1 MMLYFVNPM
10 SNQSPGRVRWRIP
23 FVLLVS
29 VVIAYFDRLNIS
41 LALPKIAEEY
51 SWATDEMGKGGMLMG
66 IFFAGYGLANI
77 FLSPLAEKFGPRKS
91 LFAAVILFSLFTM
104 AGAAVGSIFALFV
117 IVRLLLGLGEGV
129 HFPMNSKLTKNW
141 FPVHERSRANGIWIS
156 GVLLATFLSP
166 ILLVPVIEHFGWRAM
181 LVLLGAFGMLV
192 TLPLLWR
199 FCWNT
204 PGECPAIEKAEIDY
218 IQSGMEEDE
227 PPQEGFWRQVRPF
240 LKNKIFWVVLVAGV
254 CNNFASYGLLMWFPT
269 YFTEGRGSE
278 YDQLAYALPLQYG
291 SGILGIALMSW
302 LGDKTRR
309 RALLAGFGYLATA
322 VLAYLA
328 TRSDAIVMT
337 VALFSAAIFFQMSFV
352 AQEFA
357 ILQRILPK
365 NRVGTGTGLYNGVA
379 MFMGGGLGS
388 WIVGES
394 VAATGSY
401 DTGILVLVGAA
412 LAAGVTML
420 FLSRLLRY

>member
-1 MMLYFVNPM
+1 MVYFAIPM

-51 SWATDEMGKGGMLMG
+51 GWATDQMGQGGLLMG

-77 FLSPLAEKFGPRKS
+77 CLSPLAERFGPRKS

-104 AGAAVGSIFALFV
+104 AGALVGSMFTLFV

-141 FPVHERSRANGIWIS
+141 FPVQERSRANGIWIS
-156 GVLLATFLSP
+156 GVLLATFLAP
-166 ILLVPVIEHFGWRAM
+166 ILLVPVIEHFGWKAM
-181 LVLLGAFGMLV
+181 LVLLGALGMLV
-192 TLPLLWR
+192 TLPLLRR
-199 FCWNT
+199 FCFNT
-204 PGECPAIEKAEIDY
+204 PGEYPGIAQAEIDY
-218 IQSGMEEDE
+218 IQDGLEDEE
-227 PPQEGFWRQVRPF
+227 PPQEGFWKQVRPF
-240 LKNKIFWVVLVAGV
+240 LKNRIFWIVLVAGV

-269 YFTEGRGSE
+269 YFTEGRGLQF
-278 YDQLAYALPLQYG
+278 DQLAYALPLQYG

-309 RALLAGFGYLATA
+309 RALLAGLGYLATA
-322 VLAYLA
+322 LLAYLA
-328 TRSDAIVMT
+328 TRSAAIAAT

-401 DTGILVLVGAA
+401 DTGILVLVCVA
-412 LAAGVTML
+412 LAAGITML
-420 FLSRLLRY
+420 LLSRLLRY

>member
-1 MMLYFVNPM
+1 MVYCAIPM
-10 SNQSPGRVRWRIP
+10 SDKSPGRVRWRIP

-51 SWATDEMGKGGMLMG
+51 GWATDEMGQGGLLMG

-77 FLSPLAEKFGPRKS
+77 FLSPLAERFGPRKS
-91 LFAAVILFSLFTM
+91 LFAAVIFFSIFTM
-104 AGAAVGSIFALFV
+104 AGALVGSMFTLFV
-117 IVRLLLGLGEGV
+117 VVRLLLGLGEGV

-166 ILLVPVIEHFGWRAM
+166 ILLVPVIEHLGWRAM
-181 LVLLGAFGMLV
+181 LLLLGLFGMLV

-199 FCWNT
+199 FCFNT
-204 PGECPAIEKAEIDY
+204 PGEYPGISQEEIDY
-218 IQSGMEEDE
+218 IQSGMEDED
-227 PPQEGFWRQVRPF
+227 PPREGFWSQVKPF
-240 LKNKIFWVVLVAGV
+240 LKNKIFWIVLVAGV

-269 YFTEGRGSE
+269 YFTEGRGLE
-278 YDQLAYALPLQYG
+278 FDQLAYALPLQYG

-309 RALLAGFGYLATA
+309 RGLLAGLGYLATA
-322 VLAYLA
+322 LLAYLA
-328 TRSDAIVMT
+328 TQSAAIVTT

-365 NRVGTGTGLYNGVA
+365 NRVGTGTGLYNGAA

-388 WIVGES
+388 WIMGES

-401 DTGILVLVGAA
+401 DTGILVLVGVA
-412 LAAGVTML
+412 LAAGITML
-420 FLSRLLRY
+420 ILSRLLRY